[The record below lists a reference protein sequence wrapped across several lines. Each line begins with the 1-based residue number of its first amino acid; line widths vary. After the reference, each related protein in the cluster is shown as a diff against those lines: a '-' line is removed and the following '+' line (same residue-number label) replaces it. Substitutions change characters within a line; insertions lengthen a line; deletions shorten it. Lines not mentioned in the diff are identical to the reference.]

1 MLMKWSENLWGTVD
15 KTKLAGADNRPDE
28 RVFFSE
34 INHEMNS
41 KWEYLIDW

>member
-28 RVFFSE
+28 RVFFQ
-34 INHEMNS
+34 
-41 KWEYLIDW
+41 KLIMK